1 MLNDTIN
8 EFTSAV
14 SKRFGNPFVINF
26 MFSWSFCNYKAILV
40 MVSAT
45 PISQKLTILENEI
58 WNSWW
63 VISLCGFILPIIITL
78 IFLYLM
84 PFLVTHLE
92 LFTATI
98 ERDRAIEKYKI
109 TKETPLSSEM
119 AEKIQSENREL
130 ELQNKKLDY
139 TVRVR
144 ENELSEEREKFKA
157 LSVAENQNSTKLTAE
172 RDALAAHVNAIRNER
187 DTLNQELIEKRKYL
201 ESIEDSLAK
210 ARNSIAT
217 KDLKI
222 EDLTKLQDSL
232 KLELVNLRDSTL
244 KLRIHEEYYVN
255 TRSILSELIV
265 LFGRLPMIVKND
277 SKLFKEIDQVVAH
290 YNDLI
295 NSPRYES
302 LLKDLSRSDNF
313 ISEETAKENFLL
325 EMTNSKN
332 SKEDKGSLGY

>member
-1 MLNDTIN
+1 MVNDTIN
-8 EFTSAV
+8 EFTSAI

-26 MFSWSFCNYKAILV
+26 MFSWSFFNYKAILV

-45 PISQKLTILENEI
+45 PISQKLTVLEKEI

-63 VISLCGFILPIIITL
+63 VITLCGFILPAIFTF

-84 PFLVTHLE
+84 PYLVTHLE
-92 LFTATI
+92 LFTAKI
-98 ERDRAIEKYKI
+98 ERERAIEKYKI

-157 LSVAENQNSTKLTAE
+157 LTVVENQNTTKLTAE
-172 RDALAAHVNAIRNER
+172 RDALAAQVNAIRNER
-187 DTLNQELIEKRKYL
+187 DTLNQELNEKRKYL
-201 ESIEDSLAK
+201 ESIEDSLAN
-210 ARNSIAT
+210 ARGSIDAA
-217 KDLKI
+217 DVKI
-222 EDLTKLQDSL
+222 EELTKERDSL
-232 KLELVNLRDSTL
+232 KLELMKLENSTFR
-244 KLRIHEEYYVN
+244 LRIHEEYYMT
-255 TRSILSELIV
+255 TRSILSELIT
-265 LFGRLPMIVKND
+265 LFGKLPMIVKND
-277 SKLFKEIDQVVAH
+277 SKLFKEIDKVVAE
-290 YNDLI
+290 YNALI
-295 NSPRYES
+295 NSPLYAS
-302 LLKDLSRSDNF
+302 LLEDLSRSNSF

-325 EMTNSKN
+325 EMTNSKL